1 MEKLVVEEICRNLKW
16 YERVVVKLFRKTF
29 IKVYHMGRILI
40 FNRKLED
47 KRLSSSNKLA
57 QF

>member
-29 IKVYHMGRILI
+29 IKVYHKT
-40 FNRKLED
+40 RKSIVNSLLE
-47 KRLSSSNKLA
+47 
-57 QF
+57 Q